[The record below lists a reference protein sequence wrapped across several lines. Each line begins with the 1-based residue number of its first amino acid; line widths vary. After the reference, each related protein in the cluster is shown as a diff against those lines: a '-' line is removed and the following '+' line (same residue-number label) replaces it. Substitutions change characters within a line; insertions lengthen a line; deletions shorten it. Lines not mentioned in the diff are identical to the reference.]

1 MSVIDLK
8 EILQM
13 FCSQR
18 FSLMGSMVEV
28 GVGQRGMVK
37 DSYNPSTR
45 DSEAGGLLQ
54 V

>member
-8 EILQM
+8 ETLQM
-13 FCSQR
+13 LCSQR

-28 GVGQRGMVK
+28 GVGGQGMVK

-45 DSEAGGLLQ
+45 DSAAGGLLQ
-54 V
+54 I